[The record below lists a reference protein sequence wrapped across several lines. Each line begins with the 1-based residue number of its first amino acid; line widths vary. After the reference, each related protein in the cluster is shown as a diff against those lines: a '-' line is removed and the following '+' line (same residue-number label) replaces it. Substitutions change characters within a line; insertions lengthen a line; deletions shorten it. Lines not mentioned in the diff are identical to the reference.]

1 MADVT
6 VKRTEDF
13 ERTVRGRMLKVR
25 SGLGVSSFGMQ
36 VIDLPP
42 NADRYP
48 EHDHSFDGQEEVYTV
63 LEGSATLLAGGEQY
77 ELDPGVFARV
87 GPDES
92 RRIVTGESPA
102 TVLVLGGVPGRPFE
116 AVQFTDEGEPDPM
129 AEAR

>member
-13 ERTVRGRMLKVR
+13 ERTFRGRMLKVR

-92 RRIVTGESPA
+92 RRIFTGESPA
-102 TVLVLGGVPGRPFE
+102 TVLVLGGAPGR
-116 AVQFTDEGEPDPM
+116 
-129 AEAR
+129 